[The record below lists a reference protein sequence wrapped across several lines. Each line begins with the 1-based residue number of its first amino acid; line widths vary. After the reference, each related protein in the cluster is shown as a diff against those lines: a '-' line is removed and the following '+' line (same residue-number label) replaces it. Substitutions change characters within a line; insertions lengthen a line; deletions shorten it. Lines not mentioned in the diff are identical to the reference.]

1 MGQGSPAIG
10 GGEFRFTMGFRGV
23 SIMDSMNASAS
34 GPDPGAGS
42 IERPLAGAGA
52 TAADR
57 TAERVVP
64 NPGSCAGFASRLR
77 NHGHSLR
84 VPVALWVVA
93 ALVLFATPV
102 DEAAAQA
109 DRQVQIV
116 SVTPGSVAGTL
127 VVTWEALDPA
137 PSDYKVQWKRSSDPG
152 YVGDITSERCIA
164 VLPPGFHLTS
174 MTSYTITGLEAGTAY
189 MVRVRED
196 HGCLEGSI
204 APPGPSSAEITRIP
218 LLPAPGQVMGEV
230 RVTEEVESLT
240 LSWDP
245 VSNANGYKVQWKSGG
260 QDYDLAN
267 RQAATTVTATEPGT
281 SHTISGLDPGTE
293 FTVRVF
299 ATKTNSF
306 TGAYSREAT
315 GTPRLGQVMD
325 VDIEEGEESLTVS
338 WNPVN
343 HANGYK
349 VQWKSGDQGYDPAN
363 REAAT
368 TVTATNPGTSH
379 TISGLDPGTE
389 FTVRVFATK
398 TNSFTGAYSREATG
412 TPRLGQ
418 VMDVDIEE
426 GEESLTVSWNPVNHA
441 NGYKVQW
448 KSGDQGYDPASREA
462 ATTVTA
468 TNPGTSHTISG
479 LDPGTEFTVRVFA
492 TKTNAFRGEYSRE
505 ATGTPDPLQPGQVTG
520 VRVTEGVE
528 SLTVSWDPVND
539 ASGYKVQWKSG
550 DEDYDPAGRQD
561 TTTVT
566 ADDPGTSHTI
576 GDLIG
581 GTEYTVRV
589 IAIRPADDGLP
600 SEEKTGTP
608 RLGQVMGVTVTPRVN
623 SLAVSWERVEGA
635 GGYKVQ
641 WKSGDEDYDPDSRQ
655 DTTTVTADDF
665 GTNHII
671 RNLIGGAEHTVQV
684 IATKAGD
691 PDANGDPS
699 RPATGTPR
707 APQPGQ
713 VTGVRVTEGV
723 EFLAVSWAPVSDAS
737 GYKVQWKS
745 GDEDYDPAGR
755 QDTTTVTADDPGTSH
770 TIRPLIGGTEYTVRV
785 IAIRPAD
792 DGLPS
797 EEETG
802 TPRAPQTPSTPPPQ
816 PDRIEVS
823 IAGNVVAAEGATAEF
838 PVRLSGPSTAL
849 VTLAWITEGGTAKAG
864 EDYVAVAAG
873 SLTLQPGDRTGT
885 LRVRTLDDRRVEP
898 AETFRVRLTDATN
911 ADVDQR
917 AASGTG
923 TISDDDAEPARGRAL
938 RIVLAGMGRSIAA
951 DAVDVVEERFTRRPA
966 VAQVSVGTLA
976 PWDAAHPAVHGHDV
990 PHGGS
995 GHTHATGP
1003 TEADEWRSW
1012 TPGEGFRKVPAVE
1025 LLSRSRFDLPLSGQD
1040 AAGATDGTLGWNL
1053 WGRGTAGGFDGK
1065 PEAGFRMDGDVVG
1078 GYVGFDYRPER
1089 DTLVGMAISHARGDA
1104 DYEAEAVTAGAVDLE
1119 LTSVLPYAHWKPRP
1133 DLGVWGLLGAGRG
1146 DIELK
1151 DEIGKVRTDLEML
1164 MAAFGLRQDVTTW
1177 RGIDVDVTAD
1187 AFLAELETDAATRL
1201 PKATGDAE
1209 RLRLRLEG
1217 SSRREMPSGSLW
1229 TQSLEIGG
1237 RWDGGDA
1244 ETGFG
1249 VEMAGGLAY
1258 AHERLG
1264 LDVEARGRVL
1274 VAHREAAF
1282 DEWGASLTVKMDPGK
1297 PGRGPWLAFAPG
1309 WGADGSRVAQMWDG
1323 TEVLRPDRG
1332 DEDETPGLSPERLE
1346 LDVGYGL
1353 STHGGMGLL
1362 TPYAGLS
1369 MAGSG
1374 EGGYKFGARLEVDH
1388 RLDLGAEGRRDE
1400 VMIYGR
1406 LVW

>member
-10 GGEFRFTMGFRGV
+10 GVEFCFTMGFHGV
-23 SIMDSMNASAS
+23 SIMDSLNASAS
-34 GPDPGAGS
+34 GPDSGTGN
-42 IERPLAGAGA
+42 IKRPRAGAGA

-57 TAERVVP
+57 AAERFVP

-77 NHGHSLR
+77 NHGRSLR
-84 VPVALWVVA
+84 VPVALWAVA
-93 ALVLFATPV
+93 ALVLFAASV
-102 DEAAAQA
+102 DEAAAQTN
-109 DRQVQIV
+109 RQVQGV
-116 SVTPGSVAGTL
+116 MVDSVDPGVGELRVDWSELSLPDAILGLTSAGYL
-127 VVTWEALDPA
+127 
-137 PSDYKVQWKRSSDPG
+137 VQWKSGSADYSNPTTPQLCSS
-152 YVGDITSERCIA
+152 SSSS
-164 VLPPGFHLTS
+164 GFHFTENLATN
-174 MTSYTITGLEAGTAY
+174 SYTITGLTPGTEY
-189 MVRVRED
+189 TVRVSEYYEC
-196 HGCLEGSI
+196 GMGGSEGDRRRD
-204 APPGPSSAEITRIP
+204 PGPPSDDVPGTP
-218 LLPAPGQVMGEV
+218 QLGQVEGV
-230 RVTEEVESLT
+230 RVTVDVKSLT
-240 LSWDP
+240 ISWDS
-245 VSNANGYKVQWKSGG
+245 VTGASGYKVQWRKSDEG
-260 QDYDLAN
+260 YDD
-267 RQAATTVTATEPGT
+267 PT
-281 SHTISGLDPGTE
+281 S
-293 FTVRVF
+293 
-299 ATKTNSF
+299 
-306 TGAYSREAT
+306 
-315 GTPRLGQVMD
+315 
-325 VDIEEGEESLTVS
+325 GEE
-338 WNPVN
+338 
-343 HANGYK
+343 
-349 VQWKSGDQGYDPAN
+349 
-363 REAAT
+363 AT
-368 TVTATNPGTSH
+368 TVTATNPGTSY
-379 TISGLDPGTE
+379 TIGGLTGGTPY
-389 FTVRVFATK
+389 TVRVIATK
-398 TNSFTGAYSREATG
+398 AGNPDGEPS
-412 TPRLGQ
+412 
-418 VMDVDIEE
+418 EE
-426 GEESLTVSWNPVNHA
+426 ITRIP
-441 NGYKVQW
+441 QR
-448 KSGDQGYDPASREA
+448 PA
-462 ATTVTA
+462 
-468 TNPGTSHTISG
+468 
-479 LDPGTEFTVRVFA
+479 
-492 TKTNAFRGEYSRE
+492 
-505 ATGTPDPLQPGQVTG
+505 PGQVTG

-528 SLTVSWDPVND
+528 SLTVSWDPVSD

-550 DEDYDPAGRQD
+550 DEDYDPANREA

-566 ADDPGTSHTI
+566 ATDTGTSHTI
-576 GDLIG
+576 HNLTG
-581 GTEYTVRV
+581 GTPHTVQV
-589 IAIRPADDGLP
+589 IAIRPAGDA
-600 SEEKTGTP
+600 SSQEETGTP
-608 RLGQVMGVTVTPRVN
+608 WLGQVMNVTVTPRVE
-623 SLAVSWERVEGA
+623 SLAVSWERVKGA

-671 RNLIGGAEHTVQV
+671 RDLMGGTEHTVQV
-684 IATKAGD
+684 IATKAGN
-691 PDANGDPS
+691 PDGEPS
-699 RPATGTPR
+699 EEITRIPQRPA
-707 APQPGQ
+707 PGQ

-723 EFLAVSWAPVSDAS
+723 ESLTVSWDPVSDAS

-745 GDEDYDPAGR
+745 GDEDYDPANR
-755 QDTTTVTADDPGTSH
+755 EATTTVTATDTGTSH
-770 TIRPLIGGTEYTVRV
+770 TIHNLTSGTPYTVQV
-785 IAIRPAD
+785 IAVIRPTG
-792 DGLPS
+792 DGPPS

-802 TPRAPQTPSTPPPQ
+802 TPRRALQPPPTPLPQ

-911 ADVDQR
+911 ADVDRR

-923 TISDDDAEPARGRAL
+923 TISDDDAVPARGRAL
-938 RIVLAGMGRSIAA
+938 RMVLAGMGRSIAA
-951 DAVDVVEERFTRRPA
+951 DAVDMVEERFTRRPA
-966 VAQVSVGTLA
+966 AAQVSVGTLA
-976 PWDAAHPAVHGHDV
+976 SWDAAHPAVHGHDV

-1040 AAGATDGTLGWNL
+1040 AAGAADGTLGWNL

-1065 PEAGFRMDGDVVG
+1065 PEADFRMDGDVVG

-1089 DTLVGMAISHARGDA
+1089 DTLVGMAISHVRGDA
-1104 DYEAEAVTAGAVDLE
+1104 DYDAEAVTAGAVDLE

-1146 DIELK
+1146 VVELK
-1151 DEIGKVRTDLEML
+1151 DEIGKVKTDLEML

-1187 AFLAELETDAATRL
+1187 AFLAELETDAATGL

-1217 SSRREMPSGSLW
+1217 SSRQDTSAVSQW

-1244 ETGFG
+1244 ETGLG
-1249 VEMAGGLAY
+1249 VEVAGGLAY

-1274 VAHREAAF
+1274 LAHREAAF

-1309 WGADGSRVAQMWDG
+1309 WGAEGSREAQMWDG
-1323 TEVLRPDRG
+1323 AEVLRPDRG
-1332 DEDETPGLSPERLE
+1332 DDETPGLSPERLE

-1400 VMIYGR
+1400 VMLYGR

>member
-1 MGQGSPAIG
+1 
-10 GGEFRFTMGFRGV
+10 
-23 SIMDSMNASAS
+23 MD
-34 GPDPGAGS
+34 
-42 IERPLAGAGA
+42 
-52 TAADR
+52 
-57 TAERVVP
+57 
-64 NPGSCAGFASRLR
+64 
-77 NHGHSLR
+77 
-84 VPVALWVVA
+84 
-93 ALVLFATPV
+93 
-102 DEAAAQA
+102 
-109 DRQVQIV
+109 
-116 SVTPGSVAGTL
+116 
-127 VVTWEALDPA
+127 
-137 PSDYKVQWKRSSDPG
+137 
-152 YVGDITSERCIA
+152 VG
-164 VLPPGFHLTS
+164 
-174 MTSYTITGLEAGTAY
+174 
-189 MVRVRED
+189 
-196 HGCLEGSI
+196 
-204 APPGPSSAEITRIP
+204 
-218 LLPAPGQVMGEV
+218 
-230 RVTEEVESLT
+230 VESLT
-240 LSWDP
+240 VSWDT
-245 VSNANGYKVQWKSGG
+245 VDDANGYKVQWKSGG
-260 QDYDLAN
+260 QDYNPAD
-267 RQAATTVTATEPGT
+267 RQAIPNSGT
-281 SHTISGLDPGTE
+281 SHTIRD
-293 FTVRVF
+293 
-299 ATKTNSF
+299 
-306 TGAYSREAT
+306 
-315 GTPRLGQVMD
+315 
-325 VDIEEGEESLTVS
+325 LT
-338 WNPVN
+338 
-343 HANGYK
+343 
-349 VQWKSGDQGYDPAN
+349 
-363 REAAT
+363 
-368 TVTATNPGTSH
+368 
-379 TISGLDPGTE
+379 
-389 FTVRVFATK
+389 
-398 TNSFTGAYSREATG
+398 
-412 TPRLGQ
+412 
-418 VMDVDIEE
+418 
-426 GEESLTVSWNPVNHA
+426 
-441 NGYKVQW
+441 
-448 KSGDQGYDPASREA
+448 
-462 ATTVTA
+462 
-468 TNPGTSHTISG
+468 
-479 LDPGTEFTVRVFA
+479 
-492 TKTNAFRGEYSRE
+492 
-505 ATGTPDPLQPGQVTG
+505 
-520 VRVTEGVE
+520 
-528 SLTVSWDPVND
+528 
-539 ASGYKVQWKSG
+539 
-550 DEDYDPAGRQD
+550 
-561 TTTVT
+561 
-566 ADDPGTSHTI
+566 
-576 GDLIG
+576 G
-581 GTEYTVRV
+581 GTEYTVQV
-589 IAIRPADDGLP
+589 IATKTNAPDGTPSGPA
-600 SEEKTGTP
+600 TGTP
-608 RLGQVMGVTVTPRVN
+608 LLGQVMGVTVTPRVK
-623 SLAVSWERVEGA
+623 SLAVSWERVKGA

-671 RNLIGGAEHTVQV
+671 RDLIGGTEHTVQV
-684 IATKAGD
+684 IATKAGN
-691 PDANGDPS
+691 PDGDPS
-699 RPATGTPR
+699 EEITRIPQRPA
-707 APQPGQ
+707 PGQ

-723 EFLAVSWAPVSDAS
+723 ESLTVSWDPVSDAS

-745 GDEDYDPAGR
+745 GDEDYDPANR
-755 QDTTTVTADDPGTSH
+755 EATTTVTATAPGTSH
-770 TIRPLIGGTEYTVRV
+770 TISPLIGGTEYTVQV
-785 IAIRPAD
+785 IAIRPAG
-792 DGLPS
+792 DGDPS

-802 TPRAPQTPSTPPPQ
+802 TPRPAPQTPPTPLPQ

-938 RIVLAGMGRSIAA
+938 RMVLAGMGRSIAA

-966 VAQVSVGTLA
+966 IAQVSVGTLA

-990 PHGGS
+990 LHGGS

-1012 TPGEGFRKVPAVE
+1012 TPGEGFRKVTAVE

-1040 AAGATDGTLGWNL
+1040 AAGAADGTLGWNL
-1053 WGRGTAGGFDGK
+1053 WGRGTGGGFDGK

-1078 GYVGFDYRPER
+1078 GYLGLDYRPER

-1104 DYEAEAVTAGAVDLE
+1104 DYDAEAVTAGAVDLE

-1217 SSRREMPSGSLW
+1217 SSRREMPSGSQW

-1282 DEWGASLTVKMDPGK
+1282 DEWGASFTVKMDPGK

-1309 WGADGSRVAQMWDG
+1309 WGAEGSRVAQMWDG

-1353 STHGGMGLL
+1353 PTHGGTGLL

>member
-10 GGEFRFTMGFRGV
+10 GVEFCFTMGFHGV

-42 IERPLAGAGA
+42 IERPRAEAGA

-57 TAERVVP
+57 AAERFVP

-77 NHGHSLR
+77 NHGRSLR
-84 VPVALWVVA
+84 VPIALWVVA
-93 ALVLFATPV
+93 ALVLFAAPV
-102 DEAAAQA
+102 DEAAAQ
-109 DRQVQIV
+109 DNRRVEIV
-116 SVTPGSVAGTL
+116 DVIKGVGEL
-127 VVTWEALDPA
+127 RVIWDALDTP
-137 PSDYKVQWKRSSDPG
+137 PSTGYRVQWRSGSEG
-152 YVGDITSERCIA
+152 WSGDDTDSRCRPVNVRVRFFVTAANATS
-164 VLPPGFHLTS
+164 H
-174 MTSYTITGLEAGTAY
+174 TITGLRDDTEY
-189 MVRVRED
+189 SVRVRED
-196 HGCLEGSI
+196 KGCGSEGLVSGG
-204 APPGPSSAEITRIP
+204 PPSAILTETPQR
-218 LLPAPGQVMGEV
+218 PAPGQV
-230 RVTEEVESLT
+230 
-240 LSWDP
+240 
-245 VSNANGYKVQWKSGG
+245 
-260 QDYDLAN
+260 
-267 RQAATTVTATEPGT
+267 
-281 SHTISGLDPGTE
+281 
-293 FTVRVF
+293 
-299 ATKTNSF
+299 
-306 TGAYSREAT
+306 TG
-315 GTPRLGQVMD
+315 D
-325 VDIEEGEESLTVS
+325 VDVDEGVESLTVS
-338 WNPVN
+338 WDPVSD
-343 HANGYK
+343 ANGYK
-349 VQWKSGDQGYDPAN
+349 VQWKSGDEDYDPDSRQAIPD
-363 REAAT
+363 
-368 TVTATNPGTSH
+368 PGTSH
-379 TISGLDPGTE
+379 TIRGLTGGTE
-389 FTVRVFATK
+389 YTVQVIATK
-398 TNSFTGAYSREATG
+398 TNAPDGDPSRPATG
-412 TPRLGQ
+412 TPLLGQ
-418 VMDVDIEE
+418 VMGVTVIPRV
-426 GEESLTVSWNPVNHA
+426 ESLAVSWERVKGA
-441 NGYKVQW
+441 GGYKVQW
-448 KSGDQGYDPASREA
+448 KSGDEDYDPDSRQA
-462 ATTVTA
+462 IPD
-468 TNPGTSHTISG
+468 PGTSHTIRG
-479 LDPGTEFTVRVFA
+479 LTGGTEYTVQVIA
-492 TKTNAFRGEYSRE
+492 TKTNAPDGDPSRP
-505 ATGTPDPLQPGQVTG
+505 ATGTPLLGQVMGVTVTPREKSLAVSWDRVKGAGGYKVQWKSGDEDYDPDSRQDTTAVTADDPGTSHTIHDRTGGTEYTVRVIATKADNPDGEPSDGVPGTPPRPPQPGQVTG

-550 DEDYDPAGRQD
+550 DEDYGPAGRQD
-561 TTTVT
+561 TTVT
-566 ADDPGTSHTI
+566 ADDPGTNHI
-576 GDLIG
+576 IRDLTG

-589 IAIRPADDGLP
+589 IAIRPAGDGPP

-608 RLGQVMGVTVTPRVN
+608 WLGQVMGVTVTPRVK

-641 WKSGDEDYDPDSRQ
+641 WKSGDEDYDPAGRQ

-671 RNLIGGAEHTVQV
+671 RDLIGGTEHTVQV
-684 IATKAGD
+684 IATKAGN
-691 PDANGDPS
+691 PDGEPS
-699 RPATGTPR
+699 EEITRIPQRPA
-707 APQPGQ
+707 PGQ

-723 EFLAVSWAPVSDAS
+723 KFLAVSWDPVSDAS
-737 GYKVQWKS
+737 GYKVQWKF

-755 QDTTTVTADDPGTSH
+755 EAATTVTATDPGTSH
-770 TIRPLIGGTEYTVRV
+770 TIGDLIGGTEYTVRV
-785 IAIRPAD
+785 IAIIRPAG
-792 DGLPS
+792 DGPPS

-802 TPRAPQTPSTPPPQ
+802 TPQRAPPQ

-911 ADVDQR
+911 ADVDRR

-938 RIVLAGMGRSIAA
+938 RMVLAGMGRSIAA

-976 PWDAAHPAVHGHDV
+976 SWDAAHPAVHGHDV

-1040 AAGATDGTLGWNL
+1040 AAGVADGTLGWNL

-1089 DTLVGMAISHARGDA
+1089 DTLVGMAISHVRGDA

-1146 DIELK
+1146 VVELK
-1151 DEIGKVRTDLEML
+1151 DEIGKVKTDLEML

-1187 AFLAELETDAATRL
+1187 AFLAELETDAATGL

-1217 SSRREMPSGSLW
+1217 SSRQDTSAVSQW

-1244 ETGFG
+1244 ETGLG
-1249 VEMAGGLAY
+1249 VEVAGGLAY

-1274 VAHREAAF
+1274 LAHREAAF

-1309 WGADGSRVAQMWDG
+1309 WGAEGSREAQMWDG
-1323 TEVLRPDRG
+1323 AEVLRPDRG
-1332 DEDETPGLSPERLE
+1332 DDETPGLSPERLE

-1400 VMIYGR
+1400 VMLYGR